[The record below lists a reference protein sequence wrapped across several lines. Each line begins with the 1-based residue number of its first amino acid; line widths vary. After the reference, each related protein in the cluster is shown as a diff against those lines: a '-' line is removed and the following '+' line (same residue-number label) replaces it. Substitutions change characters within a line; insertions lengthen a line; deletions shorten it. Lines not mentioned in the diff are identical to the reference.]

1 LKSYCCTLAFAP
13 FSKVFG
19 VFFATYAALG
29 FELKR
34 HKMSNSWN
42 SNKKRKWSAEFSVYS
57 KKILMPNTILTL
69 MYNIVKVKRSNTLNK
84 IQTMSVCTINSPE
97 LPVLF

>member
-1 LKSYCCTLAFAP
+1 MTSHLFITKKKNS
-13 FSKVFG
+13 
-19 VFFATYAALG
+19 
-29 FELKR
+29 
-34 HKMSNSWN
+34 SNTITDAGINGRRNVERN